1 MVIINSVIYLFVTV
15 LRTIVIYFTIIFSIR
30 IMGKRQ
36 IGDLQPGELVIT
48 ILISE
53 IAALPIQD
61 LSQPILSGVVAVL
74 TLVFLEIFISVL
86 AMKIYPLRRIFYG
99 TSAVVIKDGKIDQ
112 KKLKSLRI
120 TGPDLLEVLRNRE
133 IFDIT
138 KIKLAILET
147 NGQLSVLLKPQFQ
160 SATVNDLNNAKSPPE
175 LPNIIISD
183 GSIIKDELNSSKL
196 SKNSVFKILKKEK
209 IEINDVFIM
218 VCDDNNNYRIIKKE
232 N

>member
-1 MVIINSVIYLFVTV
+1 MIYLFVTV

>member
-1 MVIINSVIYLFVTV
+1 M
-15 LRTIVIYFTIIFSIR
+15 RTIIIYFTVIFSIR

-53 IAALPIQD
+53 IAAIPIQD
-61 LSQPILSGVVAVL
+61 LSQPILSGVAAVL
-74 TLVFLEIFISVL
+74 TLVFLEIFVSVL
-86 AMKIYPLRRIFYG
+86 AMKIYPLRRLFYG

-133 IFDIT
+133 IFDIK
-138 KIKLAILET
+138 KIKLATLET
-147 NGQLSVLLKPQFQ
+147 NGQLSVLIKPEFQ
-160 SATVNDLNNAKSPPE
+160 TATLNDINGKNSQPE

-183 GSIIKDELNSSKL
+183 GSIIKDEMKTSGQ
-196 SKNSVFKILKKEK
+196 SVASINKMLKKENISIK
-209 IEINDVFIM
+209 DVFM
-218 VCDDNNNYRIIKKE
+218 MFCDDNGNYSIIKKE

>member
-1 MVIINSVIYLFVTV
+1 
-15 LRTIVIYFTIIFSIR
+15 
-30 IMGKRQ
+30 
-36 IGDLQPGELVIT
+36 
-48 ILISE
+48 LISE